1 MERMARTFEDKER
14 RILKRSN
21 GVRIGTVLGLCLL
34 LCGQAA
40 FSQTGLG
47 QKKTVMLFPF
57 AVTTPEGSPQSEAAA
72 QFARDL
78 FSLVAEGIAANR
90 AYSVIKFE
98 PRIACIQRA
107 VKEQKFQEKE
117 VLSPIDTD
125 LAGVARAEKLAK
137 LTGTQLAILGS
148 IDRYVYKAGKSDPG
162 QPAAPGQVEMAA
174 TLLLIDA
181 NSGKELY
188 RFVSNGQASMDDPNE
203 LTIGTAA
210 TYDLAEKLLSDINKQ
225 TIELTT
231 AASQDEALAPVVVSA
246 PRKRDWG
253 LLPAMVGAALLGFLV
268 GGK

>member
-1 MERMARTFEDKER
+1 MSVFRQER
-14 RILKRSN
+14 RILKQSSE
-21 GVRIGTVLGLCLL
+21 VRISIVIGLCLL
-34 LCGQAA
+34 LVGQAA
-40 FSQTGLG
+40 FGDAGLG
-47 QKKTVMLFPF
+47 QKKTLMLFPF

-90 AYSVIKFE
+90 AYSVIEFE
-98 PRIACIQRA
+98 PRIACVQRA

-148 IDRYVYKAGKSDPG
+148 IDKYVYKAGKSDPG

-188 RFVSNGQASMDDPNE
+188 RFVATGEAAMEDPNE

-231 AASQDEALAPVVVSA
+231 AASQEDAPAPVVVSA
-246 PRKRDWG
+246 PRKHDWG